1 MEREAWLLC
10 AALAAAMVYYYYY
23 YHLACTTRRAQRRLP
38 PGPTPL
44 PVIGNVLSLSGDMH
58 HELAR
63 LAREQ
68 YGPVMTLKLGLVTAV
83 VVSSPDAAREAFTKH
98 DRRLAART
106 VPDISRARGL
116 TGRSMIWLPSSDP
129 RWKTLRSAVA
139 THFFS
144 PRSLTAARGVR
155 ERKVRDIV
163 NYFAGHAAEVI
174 DVSEAV
180 YGGVINIVSNAFFS
194 ADVVDVGKESAHGLR
209 ETLEDII
216 LAIAKPN
223 VSDLFPFLRRLDL
236 QGWRR
241 WAEKRY
247 DKVFGILDDKINS
260 RLADADADAST
271 KKHGD
276 FLDSLL
282 ELMSAGKIAC
292 DDVTTVMFDAF
303 GARIDTISN
312 TVVWAMAELLRNPSI
327 MAKVRAEMEDVLA
340 GKKTIEE
347 NDTEKLSYLRAVIKE
362 AMRLHPVAPIL
373 LPHRAA
379 EDGVEIG
386 GYAVPKDST
395 VIFNV
400 WAIMRDPTAW
410 ERPEEFMLERFL
422 QRAEVDFRGKD
433 FEFIPFGAGR
443 RLCPGLPMAER
454 VVPFILASL
463 LHAFEWRLPVGVAAE
478 TLDLSEK
485 FTTVNALVTPLKAIP
500 ILASHQI

>member
-23 YHLACTTRRAQRRLP
+23 YLACTTRRAQRRLP

-44 PVIGNVLSLSGDMH
+44 PVIGNVLSLRGDMH

-98 DRRLAART
+98 DRRLAARA

-129 RWKTLRSAVA
+129 RWKTLRGVVA

-144 PRSLTAARGVR
+144 PRSLAAARGVR

-163 NYFAGHAAEVI
+163 DYFAGHAGEVV
-174 DVSEAV
+174 DVGEAV
-180 YGGVINIVSNAFFS
+180 YGGVINLVSNAFFS
-194 ADVVDVGKESAHGLR
+194 DDVVDVGKESAHGLR

-247 DKVFGILDDKINS
+247 DKVFGAWPTPTPTP
-260 RLADADADAST
+260 RRRST
-271 KKHGD
+271 ATSWTPSSSSCPPAK
-276 FLDSLL
+276 SP
-282 ELMSAGKIAC
+282 A
-292 DDVTTVMFDAF
+292 TT
-303 GARIDTISN
+303 
-312 TVVWAMAELLRNPSI
+312 
-327 MAKVRAEMEDVLA
+327 
-340 GKKTIEE
+340 
-347 NDTEKLSYLRAVIKE
+347 
-362 AMRLHPVAPIL
+362 
-373 LPHRAA
+373 
-379 EDGVEIG
+379 
-386 GYAVPKDST
+386 
-395 VIFNV
+395 
-400 WAIMRDPTAW
+400 
-410 ERPEEFMLERFL
+410 
-422 QRAEVDFRGKD
+422 
-433 FEFIPFGAGR
+433 
-443 RLCPGLPMAER
+443 
-454 VVPFILASL
+454 
-463 LHAFEWRLPVGVAAE
+463 
-478 TLDLSEK
+478 
-485 FTTVNALVTPLKAIP
+485 
-500 ILASHQI
+500 